1 MHAIVTTVWRNK
13 YKSVCVCV
21 CVFVGGE
28 GGGGGGEE
36 RERRV
41 LGIEWRLSVGTCIGF
56 WNAYTRQ
63 SRPHPTP
70 TARKALRISHVARVL
85 GWETFVD
92 LPTRSSSVVKSVLR
106 WPRVPT
112 SVSVSVSKKI

>member
-1 MHAIVTTVWRNK
+1 MGRSASKSVTAQQEPGDMK
-13 YKSVCVCV
+13 CVCVCV
-21 CVFVGGE
+21 CLW
-28 GGGGGGEE
+28 GEE

-41 LGIEWRLSVGTCIGF
+41 LRIEWRLSVGTCIGF

-63 SRPHPTP
+63 SRPHPTS
-70 TARKALRISHVARVL
+70 TARKALHISHVARVL